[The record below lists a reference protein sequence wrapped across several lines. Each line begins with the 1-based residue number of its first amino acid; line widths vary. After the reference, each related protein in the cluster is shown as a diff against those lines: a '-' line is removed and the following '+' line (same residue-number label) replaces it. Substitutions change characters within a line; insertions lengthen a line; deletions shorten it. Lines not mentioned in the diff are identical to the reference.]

1 MKKDKNDIYRRLGHG
16 LAAAL
21 TCSTRLHVT
30 LLVYTGIALLLLT
43 YVSAQVYTTVLTQDI
58 AELKR
63 SRQGCKETLNKL
75 TSEYIS
81 TSSRARV
88 TEYCESKL
96 GMVQANNGIFERFGV
111 EADANNPSLPVEFT
125 QEFPQTNDLYRF
137 SLLRE
142 GGKSSR

>member
-1 MKKDKNDIYRRLGHG
+1 MEARRVEIFMGSTSRDGSGALQFGCQQIATAPRAVALGTPERSGRGAFG
-16 LAAAL
+16 L
-21 TCSTRLHVT
+21 SRTRPP
-30 LLVYTGIALLLLT
+30 
-43 YVSAQVYTTVLTQDI
+43 
-58 AELKR
+58 
-63 SRQGCKETLNKL
+63 
-75 TSEYIS
+75 

>member
-1 MKKDKNDIYRRLGHG
+1 MKKDKNDVYRRLGHG

-43 YVSAQVYTTVLTQDI
+43 YVSSQVYTTVLTQDI

-63 SRQGCKETLNKL
+63 SRQGRNEALHKL

-81 TSSRARV
+81 RSSRVHV

-96 GMVQANNGIFERFGV
+96 GMVQANDGTIERFAV
-111 EADANNPSLPVEFT
+111 ENDPQSRQQPVEFT
-125 QEFPQTNDLYRF
+125 REFPGDNDLYRF

-142 GGKSSR
+142 SRKSGR

>member
-1 MKKDKNDIYRRLGHG
+1 MKKDKSDIYRKLGHG

-30 LLVYTGIALLLLT
+30 LFVYAGIALLLLT

-58 AELKR
+58 AQLKR
-63 SRQGCKETLNKL
+63 ASQGRKETLNRL

-81 TSSRARV
+81 VSSRARV

-96 GMVQANNGIFERFGV
+96 GMVQANDDIFERFAV
-111 EADANNPSLPVEFT
+111 KDDPNSPRQPVEFAH
-125 QEFPQTNDLYRF
+125 EFTRTNDLYRF

-142 GGKSSR
+142 SGKSSR